1 MQGVE
6 VGDAHQRPVPAQRV
20 LKLHGVD
27 PVPLWEGGHAVDAAG
42 EAFVGLGVGTQRRQ
56 GVEGGDGLE
65 AVSRVILL
73 QTLHG
78 QDEGA
83 TFSRAE
89 GRHVFPDQ
97 SSVTMALLVLV
108 LVLRTKCITLITR
121 IICHG
126 SCLKHKQYQVICISL
141 KYFVMIFNASFF
153 YWLYLVGLLH
163 VLGGLNNFVH
173 IFSLFYHF
181 TISVMVLVL
190 RTKYITLITR
200 IICHGACLEDMK
212 GSY

>member
-1 MQGVE
+1 MQRLGPIPVGHPDVGQAVPHERLLE
-6 VGDAHQRPVPAQRV
+6 VRDVQPVPV
-20 LKLHGVD
+20 G
-27 PVPLWEGGHAVDAAG
+27 EGGHAVDAAG

-97 SSVTMALLVLV
+97 SSVTVALLVLV
-108 LVLRTKCITLITR
+108 LALRTKCITLIT
-121 IICHG
+121 
-126 SCLKHKQYQVICISL
+126 
-141 KYFVMIFNASFF
+141 M
-153 YWLYLVGLLH
+153 
-163 VLGGLNNFVH
+163 
-173 IFSLFYHF
+173 
-181 TISVMVLVL
+181 
-190 RTKYITLITR
+190 
-200 IICHGACLEDMK
+200 IICHGACLEDKK
-212 GSY
+212 GSC

>member
-1 MQGVE
+1 MLLSTPSRCH
-6 VGDAHQRPVPAQRV
+6 AHLNDEESVPVR
-20 LKLHGVD
+20 
-27 PVPLWEGGHAVDAAG
+27 EGGHAVDAAG

-97 SSVTMALLVLV
+97 SSVTVAMLVLV
-108 LVLRTKCITLITR
+108 LALKTKCVTLITR
-121 IICHG
+121 ILCP
-126 SCLKHKQYQVICISL
+126 
-141 KYFVMIFNASFF
+141 
-153 YWLYLVGLLH
+153 
-163 VLGGLNNFVH
+163 
-173 IFSLFYHF
+173 
-181 TISVMVLVL
+181 
-190 RTKYITLITR
+190 
-200 IICHGACLEDMK
+200 GACLEDK
-212 GSY
+212 KAPCRLQ

>member
-1 MQGVE
+1 MQAVE
-6 VGDAHQRPVPAQRV
+6 VGDAHQRPVSAQRV
-20 LKLHGVD
+20 LKLHGVE
-27 PVPLWEGGHAVDAAG
+27 PVPLREGGHAVDAAG

-97 SSVTMALLVLV
+97 SSVTVALLVLV
-108 LVLRTKCITLITR
+108 FVLKTKCVTLITT

-126 SCLKHKQYQVICISL
+126 ACFKHKEYQVISISL
-141 KYFVMIFNASFF
+141 KYFVMIFNASSFSSF
-153 YWLYLVGLLH
+153 YWLYFVGLLH

-173 IFSLFYHF
+173 IFTDCF
-181 TISVMVLVL
+181 TISH
-190 RTKYITLITR
+190 
-200 IICHGACLEDMK
+200 IIIIFI
-212 GSY
+212 

>member
-1 MQGVE
+1 MHAVE

-20 LKLHGVD
+20 LKLHGVE
-27 PVPLWEGGHAVDAAG
+27 PVPLREGGHAVDAAG

-97 SSVTMALLVLV
+97 SSVTVAMLVLV
-108 LVLRTKCITLITR
+108 LALKTKCVTLITR
-121 IICHG
+121 ILCP
-126 SCLKHKQYQVICISL
+126 
-141 KYFVMIFNASFF
+141 
-153 YWLYLVGLLH
+153 
-163 VLGGLNNFVH
+163 
-173 IFSLFYHF
+173 
-181 TISVMVLVL
+181 
-190 RTKYITLITR
+190 
-200 IICHGACLEDMK
+200 GACLEDKK
-212 GSY
+212 GSCRLP